1 MLHLKF
7 RSDVAMEN
15 LNIIAGY
22 CGSISAIIALVVLV
36 VKPVRNK
43 FVDWITK
50 TSNRDELNSKI
61 DNLTEL
67 VEKQVAQNEQQRIE
81 LDKQSEALMCSL
93 RTNILSTYYAY
104 YNKEN
109 IPLFEK
115 ECFAKS
121 CETYFSMNG
130 NSFVHSCYDEIMKLP
145 TV

>member
-1 MLHLKF
+1 
-7 RSDVAMEN
+7 MEHIN
-15 LNIIAGY
+15 TIASY

-36 VKPVRNK
+36 VKPVRSK

-67 VEKQVAQNEQQRIE
+67 VEKQVEQNEQQKLE
-81 LDKQSEALMCSL
+81 LEKQSDALMCSL